1 MSSHEPKFG
10 LSLPQI
16 LAGALAAASAAYA
29 SSWLGVT
36 GTVIGAAVMSAVAS
50 IASVLYGRSIEHS
63 SERLRAA
70 MPMRSLASVGAASG
84 AVGDTAVL
92 SQVGADAEA
101 AGPDTRETRPID
113 DVTRPNDDEAGERD
127 TLSAVRQEPSS
138 RPRVQWRTVA
148 ASAAAMLVVALGI
161 LTGMELLAGGAAS
174 VTGAGGD
181 RKPTLVKIIQGD
193 DSDGGTSQ
201 DEPGSDN
208 PVPADTQGT
217 VDTEPTEPG
226 TSSSPE
232 PTDSN
237 PTQPEATDPEA
248 TDPAPTDPA
257 PTDPAPT
264 DPGATEP
271 APSETAPTE
280 PDPSVTSP
288 QQGGGTQTQPAE
300 PGAPRAG

>member
-1 MSSHEPKFG
+1 MSHEPKFG

-50 IASVLYGRSIEHS
+50 VASVLYGRSIEHS

-84 AVGDTAVL
+84 VAGDTIVLRAVD
-92 SQVGADAEA
+92 ADSADH
-101 AGPDTRETRPID
+101 DTRESLLPD
-113 DVTRPNDDEAGERD
+113 DEMPPADDEAGERD
-127 TLSAVRQEPSS
+127 TSSDILKEPSA
-138 RPRVQWRTVA
+138 RPRIQWRTVA

-181 RKPTLVKIIQGD
+181 RKPTIVKIIQGD
-193 DSDGGTSQ
+193 SDGGTTD
-201 DEPGSDN
+201 DEPGTDN
-208 PVPADTQGT
+208 PAPAETEGT

-226 TSSSPE
+226 TSSSPQPTESE
-232 PTDSN
+232 PT
-237 PTQPEATDPEA
+237 PETTE
-248 TDPAPTDPA
+248 PAPTDPA
-257 PTDPAPT
+257 TTDPTPTDPAPT
-264 DPGATEP
+264 QPESTDP
-271 APSETAPTE
+271 APSESAPTQS
-280 PDPSVTSP
+280 DPSVTSP
-288 QQGGGTQTQPAE
+288 QQGTQTEPVE
-300 PGAPRAG
+300 PGAA